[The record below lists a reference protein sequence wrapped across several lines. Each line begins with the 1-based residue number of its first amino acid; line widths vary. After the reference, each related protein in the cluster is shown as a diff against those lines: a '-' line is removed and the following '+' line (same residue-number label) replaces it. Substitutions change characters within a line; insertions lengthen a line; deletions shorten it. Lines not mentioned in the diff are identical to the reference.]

1 MKTIK
6 TYESFNHRRYS
17 NPWVAP
23 VLPGTTK
30 PDFSKKVGGYT
41 GAYGKG
47 EAGNLYVSDPVEG
60 QVYTYGQKDYRAG
73 SRIAGTSATKAAS
86 STRWTRLRLAKNFRF
101 FRKKLLTK

>member
-1 MKTIK
+1 MKTNK

-60 QVYTYGQKDYRAG
+60 QVYTYGQKDYRGGKSDRGYVRYESGEFHEVDPAEIG
-73 SRIAGTSATKAAS
+73 
-86 STRWTRLRLAKNFRF
+86 
-101 FRKKLLTK
+101 

>member
-41 GAYGKG
+41 GA
-47 EAGNLYVSDPVEG
+47 
-60 QVYTYGQKDYRAG
+60 
-73 SRIAGTSATKAAS
+73 
-86 STRWTRLRLAKNFRF
+86 
-101 FRKKLLTK
+101 